1 MAWFRV
7 AAVGCCL
14 AIATAGPQGSAAEE
28 LASFAPGPA
37 PSAVVTSNSP
47 GESMP
52 ATATAETAEAKDSNP
67 AACERS
73 HAVNLPVIKAF
84 LRPPT
89 NNPLDSYTY
98 IAGIKCREK
107 GFLKQDTMIQ
117 SGIKEFEEL
126 ANKGLRMEFTYFPD
140 MTWSSFGPPAYSAM
154 YVTSMDLYTG
164 QTGVLWQNGQVHL
177 TGSGWNGNAY
187 NSPANQSFK
196 AEGVPPLNNW
206 RLFELWYG
214 HKLSPQLEL
223 RVGKIYPW
231 VKFASHQTSG
241 IFQNLGFDYPGL
253 YGTTQFTGNFL
264 PYAAAPLGAQ
274 LSYNPN
280 SHHQFLLHIADGKD
294 DGSGGYK
301 IALSDLSLSP
311 EDGVEIIAEY
321 AYLDHS
327 TDPKKLPGY
336 YKIGFQGNT
345 GQFFNF
351 RTGNTENGS
360 YGGYVTLEKMLYAE
374 PNTEIP
380 RSQGLMGFMKF
391 SGTSGTNTVVNLVTS
406 AGLSYAGLFPGRDSD
421 MAGIGVAYSQF
432 NSYAASFYANSLG
445 LQPSTGETALE
456 AVYLAQLTPWLM
468 VIGSYQ
474 YVITPSSMGA
484 TNPAIP
490 SGHVVLLNT
499 RISF

>member
-1 MAWFRV
+1 MAWFRL
-7 AAVGCCL
+7 AAAGCCL
-14 AIATAGPQGSAAEE
+14 AVAAAGPQGSAAEE
-28 LASFAPGPA
+28 LASYAPGAA

-47 GESMP
+47 RESIP
-52 ATATAETAEAKDSNP
+52 TTASAETAEAKDSNP
-67 AACERS
+67 VACEKS
-73 HAVNLPVIKAF
+73 HAVNLPVLKAF

-98 IAGIKCREK
+98 IAGIKCKEK

-117 SGIKEFEEL
+117 SGIKEFKEL
-126 ANKGLRMEFTYFPD
+126 TKQGLRIEFTYYPD
-140 MTWSSFGPPAYSAM
+140 MTWSSFGQPAYSAL
-154 YVTSMDLYTG
+154 YLTSIDLFTG

-196 AEGVPPLNNW
+196 AEGAPPLNNW

-264 PYAAAPLGAQ
+264 PYAAPPLGAQ

-327 TDPKKLPGY
+327 TDSKKLPGY

-360 YGGYVTLEKMLYAE
+360 YGGYVTVEKMLYAE
-374 PNTEIP
+374 PKTVIP

-421 MAGIGVAYSQF
+421 MAGIGMAYSQF
-432 NSYAASFYANSLG
+432 NSYAASYYANSLG
-445 LQPSTGETALE
+445 RQPSTGETALE

-474 YVITPSSMGA
+474 YVITPSSRGA